1 MSCVISICLPSIVNI
16 EDNEHKCNVIQDYL
30 IKNNIFNVLEKG
42 DLIENIY
49 ESGYR
54 TEGVY
59 IIDSKF
65 NNDKN
70 QTFYK
75 YVNILDYDYND
86 YGSISRKFLCFS
98 DFEADHF
105 IRANFKNASW
115 HTNTIGVSTL
125 DIKNT
130 MNGVINKKE
139 LFYNNSDILVYKYN
153 KNKYLFDIEQEDIK
167 DEFYNNI
174 IYNKESIELF
184 EINTSRE
191 YQTNNSYDDLDHD
204 NSIILRTPLSYNQT
218 KTSFYFTTN

>member
-30 IKNNIFNVLEKG
+30 IKNDIFKGLKKG

-59 IIDSKF
+59 IIDYKQDITSK
-65 NNDKN
+65 NDN

-75 YVNILDYDYND
+75 FVNTLDYDYDD
-86 YGSISRKFLCFS
+86 YGSIPKNFLCFS
-98 DFEADHF
+98 EFEADHF

-125 DIKNT
+125 DIKNK
-130 MNGVINKKE
+130 NKKE
-139 LFYNNSDILVYKYN
+139 LFYNESDILVYKYN
-153 KNKYLFDIEQEDIK
+153 KNKYLFDIDEDDIK
-167 DEFYNNI
+167 EEFYNNI
-174 IYNKESIELF
+174 INNIESIELF
-184 EINTSRE
+184 EVNTFRE
-191 YQTNNSYDDLDHD
+191 YQTNDFYEDLDND
-204 NSIILRTPLSYNQT
+204 NSIILRTPLSYN
-218 KTSFYFTTN
+218 KKNTSFYFTI